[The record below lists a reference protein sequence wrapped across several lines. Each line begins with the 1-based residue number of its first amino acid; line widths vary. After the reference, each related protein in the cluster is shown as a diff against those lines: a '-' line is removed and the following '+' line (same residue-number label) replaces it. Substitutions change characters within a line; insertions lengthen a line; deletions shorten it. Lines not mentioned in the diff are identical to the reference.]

1 MVDLNKMD
9 NPLFSTK
16 FKEDYNENLELLSGD
31 LEKIKEAIDAANIR
45 ISNTVLAAGGD
56 NITEV
61 VDARASSLAPSQAFK
76 TLHDRISYAEQALA
90 DGIGKVSTQIADL
103 DYRYSDMETLINRI
117 YGLNQGTIE
126 YFVDSSKGDDVNG
139 TGAIDSPF
147 KTVTKAVSMLPR
159 LLSTTVYIWLNPGK
173 YDEDIVMTN
182 INGAKINILS
192 TNYAT
197 VDPSKGSTGIQV
209 RSLYLEDIVG
219 SVYIS
224 GLEETNTVGT
234 TKNYFIR
241 ASRCGFVRVQK
252 CRMAYSTKAM
262 DPFTA
267 VFIDACKADVN
278 SCYFASQ
285 NVDIR
290 GYNAADVIAQGTT
303 HGANSAIGLY
313 PQSSVIYNANNIT
326 WGADTPN
333 RPSGGG
339 EVRA

>member
-1 MVDLNKMD
+1 MD
-9 NPLFSTK
+9 NPLFSTA
-16 FKEDYNENLELLSGD
+16 FKDDYNYNIELLRKSYED
-31 LEKIKEAIDAANIR
+31 LQNLIDAANVR
-45 ISNTVLAAGGD
+45 TSNNVIAAGGD

-76 TLHDRISYAEQALA
+76 TLHDRITYAEQALS
-90 DGIGKVSTQIADL
+90 DGVGQVSTQITDL
-103 DYRYSDMETLINRI
+103 NNRYLEMEDLINRI

-126 YFVDSSKGDDVNG
+126 YFVDSGKGDDVNG

-173 YDEDIVMTN
+173 YDEDIVVTN

-197 VDPSKGSTGIQV
+197 VDPSKGPTGIQV

-224 GLEETNTVGT
+224 GLEETNTAGT

-252 CRMAYSTKAM
+252 CRMAYSTKAI

-313 PQSSVIYNANNIT
+313 PQSSVIYNANNVT
-326 WGADTPN
+326 WKADTPN

>member
-1 MVDLNKMD
+1 MVEFNKMD

-16 FKEDYNENLELLSGD
+16 FKDDYNENLELLSGD
-31 LEKIKEAIDAANIR
+31 LEKIKETIDAANVR
-45 ISNTVLAAGGD
+45 ISNTVLAVGGD

-76 TLHDRISYAEQALA
+76 TLHDRITYAEQALA

-126 YFVDSSKGDDVNG
+126 YFVDAGKGDDVNG
-139 TGAIDSPF
+139 TGAIDRPF

-197 VDPSKGSTGIQV
+197 VDPSKGPTGIQV

-278 SCYFASQ
+278 NCYFASQ

-290 GYNAADVIAQGTT
+290 GYNAADVIAQRAT

-313 PQSSVIYNANNIT
+313 PQSSVIYNANNVT
-326 WGADTPN
+326 WKADTPN